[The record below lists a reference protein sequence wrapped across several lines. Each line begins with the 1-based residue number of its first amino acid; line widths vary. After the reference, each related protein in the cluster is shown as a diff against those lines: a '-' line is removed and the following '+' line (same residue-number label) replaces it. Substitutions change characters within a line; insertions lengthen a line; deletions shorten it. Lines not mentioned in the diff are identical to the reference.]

1 MRKVRAMKTL
11 QEDFDK
17 LIAAVK
23 SGHTQS
29 WEAFLAMMNFI
40 AKLGENHDR
49 LQQQHAQLKKDF
61 DVCNKERKDLRPQVD
76 RLQAE
81 NHRLGQEQL
90 QERSLQHLTL
100 KLQYDQLKKD
110 SKEAD
115 DRHQN
120 ALDHV
125 TELAMELSQLKED
138 YKDSQE
144 ELAEA
149 KMQLA
154 QRERDSKYL
163 REENLRLKDR
173 EAEANTSRASFDAQY
188 QAARAEVDRLKDKV
202 ALLKRMEE
210 TSPKNS
216 TKIVQELE
224 ESRAE
229 GAFLRSEKSRLT
241 EDREALQRSLT
252 ETQNQAIYYF
262 NQHSQTAKDLTNAL
276 FRETERADERLRDEE
291 TLQIETTDPLERELE
306 KVRRDLSRVR
316 KFATRAGKRLRELR
330 ELGPAPFLGRD
341 DAQATLNE
349 ALGAGLVKVEDAGFT
364 YDRRGRVI
372 AAEYTVVG
380 EPATEVDQ
388 AIRLLTPKGFTEF
401 SRARKAFSPYLNVHL
416 CRT

>member
-1 MRKVRAMKTL
+1 MTL
-11 QEDFDK
+11 QEEFDG
-17 LIAAVK
+17 LITTVK

-29 WEAFLAMMNFI
+29 WEAFLAMMDFI

-229 GAFLRSEKSRLT
+229 GEFLRSEKARLEEDRLT
-241 EDREALQRSLT
+241 LQRSLS

-262 NQHSQTAKDLTNAL
+262 NQYSQSAKDLEAANL
-276 FRETERADERLRDEE
+276 RAASWESLLEF
-291 TLQIETTDPLERELE
+291 TDPIERELE
-306 KVRRDLSRVR
+306 KARRDLARVR
-316 KFATRAGKRLRELR
+316 KFATKAGKRLRQLR
-330 ELGPAPFLGRD
+330 EFGPAPFLGINE
-341 DAQATLNE
+341 AQAKVDE
-349 ALGAGLVKVEDAGFT
+349 ALGAGLVKVVDAGFT

-372 AAEYTVVG
+372 AAEYSLRG
-380 EPATEVDQ
+380 ESATERDQ
-388 AIRLLTPKGFTEF
+388 AIRLLTPRGFTEF
-401 SRARKAFSPYLNVHL
+401 SRARAAFSPYLNVHF